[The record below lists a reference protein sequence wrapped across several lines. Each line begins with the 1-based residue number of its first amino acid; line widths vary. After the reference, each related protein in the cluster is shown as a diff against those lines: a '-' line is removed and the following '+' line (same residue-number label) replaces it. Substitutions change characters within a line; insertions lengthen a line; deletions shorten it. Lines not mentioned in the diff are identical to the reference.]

1 MMYSTPKPESIP
13 QRSLSVLLALFTV
26 YVVIG
31 CASPD
36 DAEEPRDPA
45 SDDDTAPDASAI
57 DPARVTG
64 ADFDHLQWLD
74 GAWRGTG
81 GDMDRPFFE
90 AIDRVNDSTMQIRVY
105 SDSALTQLESTGEI
119 VRSGDTLLHRSGNS
133 TWIAT
138 ELDSA
143 RVHFEPKKHATNNFT
158 WERTSRTGWT
168 AVLRYPQSDGA
179 TRDVVYTL
187 ERISGTPEGPAAQK

>member
-1 MMYSTPKPESIP
+1 M
-13 QRSLSVLLALFTV
+13 
-26 YVVIG
+26 G

-36 DAEEPRDPA
+36 DRDETRDPA
-45 SDDDTAPDASAI
+45 SDDDTTADASTSH
-57 DPARVTG
+57 PVRVTG

-90 AIDRVNDSTMQIRVY
+90 AIDMVNDSTMHIRVY
-105 SDSALTQLESTGEI
+105 SDSALTKLESTGEI

-143 RVHFEPKKHATNNFT
+143 RVHFEPEKHAMNNFT
-158 WERTSRTGWT
+158 WERMSRTGWT
-168 AVLRYPQSDGA
+168 AVLRYPQSDGS

-187 ERISGTPEGPAAQK
+187 ERMGGTPEGPAAQK